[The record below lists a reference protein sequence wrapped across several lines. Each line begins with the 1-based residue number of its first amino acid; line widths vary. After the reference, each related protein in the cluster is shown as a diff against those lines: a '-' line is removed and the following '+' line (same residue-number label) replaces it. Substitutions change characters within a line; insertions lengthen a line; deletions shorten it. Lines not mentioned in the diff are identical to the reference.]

1 MTWCGRSGPAFFFE
15 HMNDTLTAL
24 TAEIRS
30 RVQDLGYE
38 LADLRKRGS
47 ANRVVLQI
55 RIDRPDATPGQ
66 GITIEECTSVSRALE
81 AWIDQEQKLGARYAL
96 EVSSPGIERP
106 VRWREHWERFTG
118 RDVHVKLAGRAR
130 MRATIMRVLEDSD
143 AVVLR
148 LADGNEEMT
157 VPLDEARDATLAV
170 DWEAIER
177 SITDGRPTKQ
187 AKE

>member
-1 MTWCGRSGPAFFFE
+1 
-15 HMNDTLTAL
+15 MNDTLAAL

-30 RVQDLGYE
+30 RVEDLGYE

-47 ANRVVLQI
+47 ASRVVLQV
-55 RIDRPDATPGQ
+55 RIDRPDVTPGH
-66 GITIEECTSVSRALE
+66 GITIEECAVVSRALE

-106 VRWREHWERFTG
+106 VRWREHWERFAG
-118 RDVHVKLAGRAR
+118 RVVHVKLSGRAR
-130 MRATIMRVLEDSD
+130 MRATIVRVLQDTD

-148 LADGNEEMT
+148 LADGNEELT

-170 DWEAIER
+170 NWEAVER
-177 SITDGRPTKQ
+177 SITDGRTTEQ